1 MFAIFHPCKSGLVA
15 TLKLNCSRG
24 GLFVEAKAIVASQNA
39 SHLGSGIAFCLCSI
53 SVYCFHNSYV
63 KCTEIVVLKF
73 HFG

>member
-39 SHLGSGIAFCLCSI
+39 SHLGSGIA
-53 SVYCFHNSYV
+53 SVSAQYLSTVFTIHMLNA
-63 KCTEIVVLKF
+63 LKL
-73 HFG
+73 